1 MQTNRFYLF
10 ISVLCTA
17 FVLLAIPPMAAQDK
31 QPEYPGGMPA
41 LVDFMVKNLKYPEAA
56 KKENAEG
63 VVIVKFKVGK
73 DGSLTGIKTV
83 SEGSQNPREDF
94 VREAVRVIRMMPQ
107 WTPAEDQGKIVEV
120 EMALPVQFR
129 LGQEK
134 KP

>member
-17 FVLLAIPPMAAQDK
+17 FVLLAISPMAAQDK

-73 DGSLTGIKTV
+73 DGSLSEIKTV